1 MKAYDARKKLSLIT
15 VFGNSFELKKN
26 RKVYETVV
34 KVAWGA

>member
-1 MKAYDARKKLSLIT
+1 MKAYDARKNYHLSLFLEI
-15 VFGNSFELKKN
+15 VLNKKKN